1 IDNQVAIMLENIN
14 TNPNIA
20 IGKAKELLESCAT
33 TILEELEV
41 EYDEN
46 ITFPRLLKET
56 MSELGLS
63 ANDQDKDTQAGK
75 IASQL
80 LGNLGAVPQ
89 KMAELRN
96 EYGDGHGKSKRFV
109 ELPPRYARLA
119 VGTSVPMV
127 NFLWETYEDRKANF

>member
-1 IDNQVAIMLENIN
+1 
-14 TNPNIA
+14 
-20 IGKAKELLESCAT
+20 
-33 TILEELEV
+33 LEV

-46 ITFPRLLKET
+46 IKFPSLLKIV
-56 MSELGLS
+56 MGELGLS
-63 ANDQDKDTQAGK
+63 ANDQDKNTQAGK

-96 EYGDGHGKSKRFV
+96 EYGDGHSKSKRLV
-109 ELPPRYARLA
+109 ELPPRYDRLA
-119 VGTSVPMV
+119 VGTSVAMV

>member
-1 IDNQVAIMLENIN
+1 MQN
-14 TNPNIA
+14 T
-20 IGKAKELLESCAT
+20 AT

-63 ANDQDKDTQAGK
+63 ANNQDKDTQAGK

-96 EYGDGHGKSKRFV
+96 EYGDGHTRNINS
-109 ELPPRYARLA
+109 
-119 VGTSVPMV
+119 
-127 NFLWETYEDRKANF
+127 